1 VKHEIA
7 DLFPFYLNGTLDA
20 ADRARVEHELATCG
34 ACSAELREHELIAAA
49 LRERAAAVPQRSG
62 AALERALARIDA
74 PSPVVRAIEPRAR
87 WYAVPARYAS
97 AAVLVVS
104 FGAVAAAAWRAHE
117 GHLEPQP
124 QPTGVYSVG
133 PVYGPPQPVSEPL
146 HPQTQAKIKINTP
159 KSLAAVVKTTI
170 ERQQRLAKHAEL
182 EIVVADVEPAV
193 HGAQAMARDA
203 DGLVSALV
211 DARPAAPG
219 ALPGANLTI
228 VVPAQRLDETLDH
241 LARLGTVRNRSE
253 SADDIADTI
262 VDEEARLTNLRREER
277 DLRAL
282 MDKGGKV
289 DEILAV
295 QQDLSD
301 VRGQIEQL
309 QAQHAQ
315 ELHRVATSTI
325 ALRLIEERP
334 NPPAAKPGPAA
345 RIGAAWNSGLG
356 ALGETLVALVSAL
369 AFALAYAPVPLAAA
383 ALAYA
388 AIRLVRDR
396 IGTARQA

>member
-20 ADRARVEHELATCG
+20 ADRARVEHELATC
-34 ACSAELREHELIAAA
+34 ASCNAELREHELIAAA
-49 LRERAAAVPQRSG
+49 LRERADAIPNPSA
-62 AALERALARIDA
+62 AALERALARIGT
-74 PSPVVRAIEPRAR
+74 PSPLVRAIEPRAR

-133 PVYGPPQPVSEPL
+133 PVNGAPQPVSGSL
-146 HPQTQAKIKINTP
+146 QPQAQAKIKINTL
-159 KSLAAVVKTTI
+159 KSGPALAQTTI

-182 EIVVADVEPAV
+182 EIVVANVEPAV
-193 HGAQAMARDA
+193 RGAQAIAHDA
-203 DGLVSALV
+203 DGVVSALI
-211 DARPAAPG
+211 DARPGTPG

-228 VVPAQRLDETLDH
+228 VVPAQHLDGTLDR
-241 LARLGTVRNRSE
+241 LARLGTVRNRSV

-277 DLRAL
+277 DLRTL

-295 QQDLSD
+295 QQNLSD

-315 ELHRVATSTI
+315 ELHRVTASTI
-325 ALRLIEERP
+325 ALQLIEQRP
-334 NPPAAKPGPAA
+334 NPPAAKPGPTA
-345 RIGAAWNSGLG
+345 RIGGAWNSGVD
-356 ALGETLVALVSAL
+356 ALADTLVALVSAL

-388 AIRLVRDR
+388 AIRLVRNR